1 MLQSADPGHCCMRGG
16 GREGWIGRQAGRQPP
31 LVVDHPRTTRVLVS
45 ASLHQYKLRALPPE
59 TVPPAESSFRPRFR
73 RSSIVEPPCHC
84 KRLVS
89 ITRFPIYRPCK
100 IAPIYTSDF
109 DRSIEPLEKLIVKLR
124 LIYIYVFH
132 WKSRTTFDRKYEK

>member
-73 RSSIVEPPCHC
+73 RSSIVEPRCHC

-109 DRSIEPLEKLIVKLR
+109 DRSIEPLEKLIVKFR
-124 LIYIYVFH
+124 LIYIYMYSIGRV
-132 WKSRTTFDRKYEK
+132 E